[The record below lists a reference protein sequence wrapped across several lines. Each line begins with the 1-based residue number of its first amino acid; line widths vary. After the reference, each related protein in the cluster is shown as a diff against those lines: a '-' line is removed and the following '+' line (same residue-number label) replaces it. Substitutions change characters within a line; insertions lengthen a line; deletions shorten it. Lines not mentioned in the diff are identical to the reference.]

1 MCICYI
7 QNTATEWHVRSV
19 CRTGNECDESNIA
32 EGHELGLRYSDA
44 SSDDRK
50 KVVKG
55 RNWRMCCLQC
65 SQAHILRHFV
75 RDFSTSG
82 VP

>member
-44 SSDDRK
+44 SDDRK
-50 KVVKG
+50 K
-55 RNWRMCCLQC
+55 
-65 SQAHILRHFV
+65 
-75 RDFSTSG
+75 SG
-82 VP
+82 EGSKLANVLFTVLAGTHPATFRA